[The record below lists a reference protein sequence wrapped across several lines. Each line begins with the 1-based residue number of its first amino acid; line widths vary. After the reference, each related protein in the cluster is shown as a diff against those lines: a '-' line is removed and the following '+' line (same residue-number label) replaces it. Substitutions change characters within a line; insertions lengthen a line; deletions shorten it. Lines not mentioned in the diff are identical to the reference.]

1 MYIFAEI
8 KTQPYTS
15 KRIFITN
22 MKRIMKKLLLIFL
35 VVCSACNL
43 DEQETLD
50 PIFCT
55 DELRPGLEI
64 TVLSSVDNTIV
75 TSGITV
81 IAKDGDYTET
91 LVNFNE
97 TATFVGAFERTGTY
111 LITINGDSFQEF
123 SSSIPIMVDKDICH
137 VITESREIV
146 IQSN

>member
-1 MYIFAEI
+1 
-8 KTQPYTS
+8 
-15 KRIFITN
+15 
-22 MKRIMKKLLLIFL
+22 MKKLLLIFL